1 MRTEYT
7 LHEHWMFR
15 EAGIGDWRPAR
26 VPGNVHLDLLAEGL
40 IADPFYRDNESSLQE
55 LDRKDWEYR
64 LVFDTTTDPG
74 EKVFKRRFLR
84 FEGLDTYATVSL
96 NETII
101 LETRNM
107 FVTRTVEV
115 GDLLKEGANELLVRF
130 RSPISVDL
138 PKAEANGFMYP
149 AANDLSQTGGLG
161 DTKISVFARKAPYQY
176 GWDWGPRFLSCGI
189 WKPVSLVCLDDLS
202 IEDLFIE
209 QKKITADEA
218 QLTVHVR
225 VDSTVAES
233 RLLAIRWGAAEKAA
247 PLNTAM
253 PGTRT
258 TPSDTSVND
267 MEQQEGSLHQHVN
280 LALGINEIAIDISI
294 AKPRLWWCRGQ
305 GAQDLYSFTAELFD
319 KDDTSL
325 VETKTVE
332 TGLRALRLVREA
344 DEWGTSFYIELNGR
358 PVFMKGGNHIPND
371 TFPARVSPEVLEREI
386 ASCVEA
392 NFTMIRVWG
401 GGCYEDDY
409 FYQLCDRHGML
420 VWQDFM
426 FACSMYPGDPAFLES
441 VEDELLDTV
450 VRLRNHPS
458 IALWCGNNE
467 MDSAWVEYREDGGW
481 GWKKQYDS
489 EQRRQIWQAYV
500 RIFEEL
506 IPDTLA
512 RLLPE
517 ASYWPSS
524 PQVDLSKT
532 PARHSSRDATAGDM
546 HYWGVWH
553 QREPFDQYH
562 RVIGRFMSEFG
573 FQSFPE
579 MKTIRSFARDED
591 LDIDSVVMRAH
602 QKSAV
607 GNRAIM
613 DYLEREY
620 RKPRSFSEF
629 VYLSQILQAEG
640 IRTAVEAHRLRRP
653 FCMGSLVWQINDCW
667 PAPSWSSI
675 DYQGNWKALHY
686 YLRTSLA
693 DTSLAIVRD
702 NSALRIIAINDSP
715 NGQGVCVK
723 ASVKRF
729 DGSTLI
735 VRSDSRTL
743 APASVCHSMT
753 ISVDDLP
760 KGTAPGACFVDIRM
774 YSGSREIQ
782 RRTAC
787 FVPVK
792 DLLLES
798 PSPRIEAESLGT
810 GGLLIRLE
818 APSLVKNLFIDLP
831 VPGRFT
837 ENYFDLLPGEK
848 QEIRFTPYN
857 GEAVSPSALDW
868 MAVGR
873 PL

>member
-1 MRTEYT
+1 MRTEIS
-7 LHEHWMFR
+7 LHDNWTFR
-15 EAGIGDWRPAR
+15 EVGNGTWFPAS
-26 VPGNVHLDLLAEGL
+26 VPGNVHLDLLASGL
-40 IADPFYRDNESSLQE
+40 IEDPFYRDNEAALQD
-55 LDRKDWEYR
+55 LDRRDWEYR
-64 LVFDTTTDPG
+64 LVFDATDAACG
-74 EKVFKRRFLR
+74 NALRRQFLC

-96 NETII
+96 NGTVV

-107 FVTRTVEV
+107 FIPRTVEV
-115 GDLLKEGANELLVRF
+115 GDLLRETSNELLVRF

-189 WKPVSLVCLDDLS
+189 WKPVSLICLDEAS
-202 IEDLFIE
+202 IEDFFIE
-209 QKKITADEA
+209 QKQVTADTA
-218 QLTVHVR
+218 RLVLRFR
-225 VDSTVAES
+225 VESAVAES
-233 RLLAIRWGAAEKAA
+233 RLLAIRWGNVD
-247 PLNTAM
+247 PDQGQGNNIIV
-253 PGTRT
+253 P
-258 TPSDTSVND
+258 P
-267 MEQQEGSLHQHVN
+267 EGSVLQRVN
-280 LALGINEIAIDISI
+280 LSPGSNEIRFDISI
-294 AKPRLWWCRGQ
+294 ANPRLWWCRGQ
-305 GAQDLYSFTAELFD
+305 GAQELYAFTAELFEEGTGADGTSASAARLLD
-319 KDDTSL
+319 K
-325 VETKTVE
+325 KTVE
-332 TGLRALRLVREA
+332 TGLRSVRLVREA

-371 TFPARVSPEVLEREI
+371 AFPARVCRETLEREVS
-386 ASCVEA
+386 SCAAA

-401 GGCYEDDY
+401 GGYYEDDY
-409 FYQLCDRHGML
+409 FYQLCDRYGLM

-426 FACSMYPGDPAFLES
+426 FACSMYPGDEAFLES
-441 VEDELLDTV
+441 VKEEVEAAIT
-450 VRLRNHPS
+450 RLRNHPS

-481 GWKKQYDS
+481 GWKKAYNG
-489 EQRRQIWQAYV
+489 EQRRSIWQAYV

-506 IPDTLA
+506 IPAALTQ
-512 RLLPE
+512 LLPE

-532 PARHSSRDATAGDM
+532 AARHSSHAATSGDM

-553 QREPFDQYH
+553 QREPFDEYH
-562 RVIGRFMSEFG
+562 KKIGRFMSEFG

-591 LDIDSVVMRAH
+591 LDIDSAVMKAH
-602 QKSAV
+602 QKSFV

-620 RKPRSFSEF
+620 RQPKDFAEF

-686 YLRTSLA
+686 YLRESLA
-693 DTSLAIVRD
+693 DLSLSIVRD
-702 NSALRIIAINDSP
+702 GDSLRVFALNDSP
-715 NGQGVCVK
+715 NRQGVGITVDI
-723 ASVKRF
+723 KRF
-729 DGSTLI
+729 DGSRLI
-735 VRSDSRTL
+735 ARSDSRTL
-743 APASVCHSMT
+743 APASVCEIMC
-753 ISVDDLP
+753 IAVKDLP
-760 KGTAPGACFVDIRM
+760 PGNAAGACFADIRM
-774 YSGSREIQ
+774 SSGSRLVQ
-782 RRTAC
+782 RRTAY

-792 DLLLES
+792 DLVLDV
-798 PSPRIEAESLGT
+798 PAPRIEAESLGT
-810 GGLLIRLE
+810 GGLIIRVE
-818 APSLVKNLFIDLP
+818 ADSLVKNLFLDLP
-831 VPGRFT
+831 VPGSFPD
-837 ENYFDLLPGEK
+837 NYFDVLPGEPR
-848 QEIRFTPYN
+848 EMRFVPYN
-857 GEAVSPSALDW
+857 GEAVSPSGLDW